1 MPVIDGCESA
11 KRLAV
16 FLRNRGKLAVALSG
30 GSDSSVLLAFA
41 AYCLGKERCLALTVD
56 APYMVG
62 KELESARRVCE
73 RLGVRHVVCRT
84 AIPELIRSNP
94 PQRCY
99 FCKRSVFSMLQQRAL
114 DEGFEWLADGTNVDD
129 LGDFRPGM
137 QAIKELEVLS
147 PFLECGIGKDSIKAL
162 GSMLDVPM
170 EVVHAPAGA
179 CLLTR
184 LEHGKKVTEEML
196 RRVEAAED
204 CLQVM
209 GFLQCRVRVHGD
221 ALARIELSPDDVRRA
236 MEASCRERIVEAF
249 RKLGFRHISLDMGGY
264 ERGSMNM
271 EGV

>member
-84 AIPELIRSNP
+84 AIPELIRNNP
-94 PQRCY
+94 PKRCY

-170 EVVHAPAGA
+170 EIVHAPAGA

-221 ALARIELSPDDVRRA
+221 ALARIELAPDDVRRA